1 MRNFIV
7 VQKIFMPIYI
17 PNIYNSFNNI
27 HSFDWSWYYYAN
39 KLDHL
44 PYNKN
49 KVIDH
54 YNNEGKI
61 NKLSTNMFHAVKY
74 NTKTMV
80 LRDGMIEH
88 AYERFFCYAVHR
100 LGLKTQFFN

>member
-1 MRNFIV
+1 
-7 VQKIFMPIYI
+7 
-17 PNIYNSFNNI
+17 
-27 HSFDWSWYYYAN
+27 
-39 KLDHL
+39 
-44 PYNKN
+44 
-49 KVIDH
+49 
-54 YNNEGKI
+54 
-61 NKLSTNMFHAVKY
+61 MFHAVKY